1 MSTPEF
7 TRRNLLKPVAAG
19 AAGARINLGVLCRIA
34 VVSGGKVAYLTEGAK
49 ADRTTIGRH
58 IAGH

>member
-34 VVSGGKVAYLTEGAK
+34 VVSGA
-49 ADRTTIGRH
+49 RSPI
-58 IAGH
+58 